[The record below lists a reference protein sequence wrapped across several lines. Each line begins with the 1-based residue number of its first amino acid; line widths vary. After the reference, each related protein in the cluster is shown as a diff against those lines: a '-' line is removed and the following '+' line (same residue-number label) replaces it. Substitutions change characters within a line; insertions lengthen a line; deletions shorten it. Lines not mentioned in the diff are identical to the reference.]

1 MKKLLKLLNPFYAI
15 RVTVY
20 AIRRALRKWLI
31 PIFVVALGLLSVVI
45 VGWTEVKVIIP
56 AGNAGVIYRTFG
68 EGTDLSMVL
77 PEGFNPKLP
86 WNVVVEYDTRLQKH
100 EFVLEV
106 ITADLLKSNITVSF
120 QYEVNKDTLPI
131 LHKYVGPDY
140 FEKVVLPEVISI
152 ARGKISAL
160 NRNEAFST
168 QVLLLQEEISF
179 DADKHI
185 IRRISPPGVA
195 GIRLIRISDVQLIDI
210 QFPQPVQK
218 AIQDKIVESEKLE
231 SYEFILKR
239 EEKETQR
246 KAIEA
251 RGIKGFQDII
261 QAGLSDNYLRWKG
274 IDATKELAKSQN
286 TKVVIF
292 GQGTTSLPLIL
303 GDMDKRELK
312 ESDSKGDIKTNAEI
326 KGIRK

>member
-1 MKKLLKLLNPFYAI
+1 MKKLLKFLNPLYVI
-15 RVTVY
+15 RVIIYV
-20 AIRRALRKWLI
+20 IRKAVTKWLI
-31 PIFVVALGLLSVVI
+31 PSFVIALTVVSVVI
-45 VGWTEVKVIIP
+45 VSWAEIKVIIP
-56 AGNAGVIYRTFG
+56 AGNAGVLYRTFG
-68 EGTDLSMVL
+68 GGTDLNMVI

-86 WNVVVEYDTRLQKH
+86 WNDIAEYDTRLQKH
-100 EFVLEV
+100 ELALEV
-106 ITADLLKSNITVSF
+106 ITADLLKTNVTVSF
-120 QYEVNKDTLPI
+120 QYEVNRDTLPI

-140 FEKVVLPEVISI
+140 FEKIILPEVISI

-168 QVLLLQEEISF
+168 QVLMLQEEISF

-185 IRRISPPGVA
+185 IKRISPPGVA

-210 QFPQPVQK
+210 QFPQPVQQ

-274 IDATKELAKSQN
+274 INATKELAKSQN

-292 GQGTTSLPLIL
+292 GQGSTSLPLIL
-303 GDMDKRELK
+303 GNMDKREPEALETEVDK
-312 ESDSKGDIKTNAEI
+312 KTNTEI
-326 KGIRK
+326 KGVPQ